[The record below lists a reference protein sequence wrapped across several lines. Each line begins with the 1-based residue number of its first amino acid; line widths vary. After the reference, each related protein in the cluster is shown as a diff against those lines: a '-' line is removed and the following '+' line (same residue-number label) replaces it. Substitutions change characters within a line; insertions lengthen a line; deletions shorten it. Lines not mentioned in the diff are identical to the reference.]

1 MKKEPSNFD
10 HRERTEIESVQAA
23 ARTLDNDI
31 TKELNRIRKRDGDE
45 RWSTLY
51 YEVYAPK
58 SIGGVNVD
66 RATLMSTIFYHTF
79 IGSTPPNDCPLLD
92 LPGDQNLM
100 AYAKRKLEELK
111 QM

>member
-1 MKKEPSNFD
+1 
-10 HRERTEIESVQAA
+10 
-23 ARTLDNDI
+23 
-31 TKELNRIRKRDGDE
+31 
-45 RWSTLY
+45 
-51 YEVYAPK
+51 
-58 SIGGVNVD
+58 
-66 RATLMSTIFYHTF
+66 MSTIFYHTF